1 MINQATK
8 FLMLTLA
15 GTALAAM
22 LLTSAPGPVAPG
34 FPVAASCEAP
44 APVARPVR
52 PEEEGCRETP
62 SPALAR
68 R

>member
-15 GTALAAM
+15 GTALCAM
-22 LLTSAPGPVAPG
+22 LLTP
-34 FPVAASCEAP
+34 AP
-44 APVARPVR
+44 APAAPPVVPVVGACEVPPPVVR
-52 PEEEGCRETP
+52 PRPEDEGCRETP